1 MAKVVKMDTQKAG
14 ISKVMELVD
23 SLPQPKQDAIAIIK
37 LALDCYNSYDGSGL
51 FVGMDRYK
59 KLQERLKI
67 SAMNSQESLFEFWSD
82 LLRRM
87 KWSLPPKSADSLI
100 VYALTGK
107 DEREVL
113 KSILNDTPSL
123 ISIAR
128 LLHDSDKDTRKALW
142 AEDLAEQQ
150 AIDAQLESPE
160 TDKIP
165 QDELGF

>member
-67 SAMNSQESLFEFWSD
+67 SAMFQSTHPCGV
-82 LLRRM
+82 R
-87 KWSLPPKSADSLI
+87 
-100 VYALTGK
+100 
-107 DEREVL
+107 
-113 KSILNDTPSL
+113 PSG
-123 ISIAR
+123 A
-128 LLHDSDKDTRKALW
+128 
-142 AEDLAEQQ
+142 
-150 AIDAQLESPE
+150 
-160 TDKIP
+160 
-165 QDELGF
+165 